1 MHVYVNISMHI
12 YIYTCVQVVVC
23 VCVKPVIS
31 YGFWCNNLTRAG
43 GWSVNQKSPANKD
56 ASDFTVTW
64 SQDAG
69 MTYLLQCSR
78 GYFCWKTKLL
88 SNARFQGHVLRWH
101 RISENGKRLSREP
114 PRWSYSHFLTWSTCL
129 IYIPHQPTNLSSVFG
144 VNSLTCDHRR
154 SASCRSTSGYRPL
167 RWIAECPIG
176 TIWIWHG

>member
-1 MHVYVNISMHI
+1 MGLHLNCAVAICWDHSSSPAL
-12 YIYTCVQVVVC
+12 TGL

-31 YGFWCNNLTRAG
+31 YGFYYNDLTRAG
-43 GWSVNQKSPANKD
+43 GWSVNHKSPATED

-114 PRWSYSHFLTWSTCL
+114 PRWSYSHFLTCFACVNPDWKLPRNQASWSSTLL
-129 IYIPHQPTNLSSVFG
+129 INQQT
-144 VNSLTCDHRR
+144 
-154 SASCRSTSGYRPL
+154 
-167 RWIAECPIG
+167 
-176 TIWIWHG
+176 